1 MRWTMISSWSNRL
14 RLRRFLVLAGLL
26 VGTAC
31 GASAG
36 IADEYSDQWG
46 PQIGSQLPVLEAYD
60 QSGMLRNLDNLSGE
74 QGLLLRLSRSAD
86 W

>member
-36 IADEYSDQWG
+36 IADDYSAQWG

-74 QGLLLRLSRSAD
+74 QGLLLILSRSAD

>member
-1 MRWTMISSWSNRL
+1 MISSWSNRL
-14 RLRRFLVLAGLL
+14 RLRRLLLLAGLL

-31 GASAG
+31 GASAEN
-36 IADEYSDQWG
+36 ADDYSAQWG

-74 QGLLLRLSRSAD
+74 QGLLLTMNRSAD